1 MTAERLAL
9 WRRELEGRLEAALPN
24 AAPEGL
30 RRAMAYALL
39 GGGKRLRPLLVLGAA
54 EAAGGGEPPPLAWR
68 AAVAVE
74 CVHAYSLVHDDLP
87 AMDNAAERRGRPS
100 THRAF
105 GEAEAIL
112 VGDALQAM
120 AFGVLAEDP
129 ASGPLVAELARAAGA
144 QGMVGGQHLDLLLGP
159 DAGLEEI
166 HDLHRRKTGALFR
179 ASARLGGLAAGA
191 RPADL
196 AALTAFG
203 EAFGALYQAV
213 DDLADAAEDDG
224 RPSLLARLGRR
235 ETEAYARGRA
245 QAALEAVAGYGA
257 GAEALCALV
266 ADVLR
271 QGSLSL

>member
-1 MTAERLAL
+1 
-9 WRRELEGRLEAALPN
+9 
-24 AAPEGL
+24 
-30 RRAMAYALL
+30 MAYALL

-112 VGDALQAM
+112 VGDGLQAL

-129 ASGPLVAELARAAGA
+129 ASAPLVAELARAAGA

-271 QGSLSL
+271 QGSLSV

>member
-1 MTAERLAL
+1 VTAERLAL
-9 WRRELEGRLEAALPN
+9 WRRELEGRLEAALPQ

-30 RRAMAYALL
+30 RQAMAYALL

-54 EAAGGGEPPPLAWR
+54 LAAGGEDLPPLAWR

-87 AMDNAAERRGRPS
+87 AMDDAPERRGRPS

-105 GEAEAIL
+105 GEAQAIL
-112 VGDALQAM
+112 VGDGLQAL
-120 AFGVLAEDP
+120 AFAILAEDP
-129 ASGPLVAELARAAGA
+129 AAVPLVAELAWAAGPE
-144 QGMVGGQHLDLLLGP
+144 GMVGGQHLDLLLGP

-166 HDLHRRKTGALFR
+166 RDLHRRKTGALFR

-191 RPADL
+191 GPADL
-196 AALTAFG
+196 SALTAYG

-213 DDLADAAEDDG
+213 DDLADAGEDGG
-224 RPSLLARLGRR
+224 RPSLLLRLGRR
-235 ETEAYARGRA
+235 ETERYARGRA
-245 QAALEAVAGYGA
+245 QAALEAVAGYGT
-257 GAEALCALV
+257 GADALRALV

-271 QGSLSL
+271 QGSLSA